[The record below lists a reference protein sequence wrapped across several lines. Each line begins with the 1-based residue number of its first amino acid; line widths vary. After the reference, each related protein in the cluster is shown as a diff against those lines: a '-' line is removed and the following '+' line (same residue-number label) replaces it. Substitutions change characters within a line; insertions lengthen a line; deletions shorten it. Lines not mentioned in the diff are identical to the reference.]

1 MSFYSINVE
10 FIFFIKL
17 RRILLMNF
25 NAILIIKIFKYII
38 EAMQKKKNVKK
49 LLECNYV
56 FL

>member
-1 MSFYSINVE
+1 
-10 FIFFIKL
+10 
-17 RRILLMNF
+17 MNF

-38 EAMQKKKNVKK
+38 EAMQKKKIVKK